1 MKNNY
6 LTQTQ
11 FGDKLGLSQ
20 PYISRLVNENKL
32 STNTDN
38 KINELT
44 GCIEYLVA
52 KFDTLSSKEQTT
64 INNLIQQVKSTA
76 GIIALSLRERSYF
89 KDRTKSKTDNINTI
103 PANISAAFNMA
114 YNDKNSLIPNNTKD
128 VINPNPSNSDNIP
141 TDILTV
147 FKNSFNQGRR

>member
-44 GCIEYLVA
+44 GCIEFLTA
-52 KFDTLSSKEQTT
+52 RFDTLLEKEQTA
-64 INNLIQQVKSTA
+64 INSLIQQVKSTT
-76 GIIALSLRERSYF
+76 GIIASSLRDRSYI
-89 KDRTKSKTDNINTI
+89 KDKTKSKTANASTI
-103 PANISAAFNMA
+103 PANISASFTMA
-114 YNDKNSLIPNNTKD
+114 YNKNSLVPNDTKD
-128 VINPNPSNSDNIP
+128 AINHNLSNDDNLSA
-141 TDILTV
+141 DMLTI
-147 FKNSFNQGRR
+147 FKNSFNQERR